1 MKPKKTFICYI
12 DWIDYF
18 DEDTTMEQKGQI
30 FDAILRYQNGEE
42 NVKPDDPAAR
52 MVFNKIKKTM
62 QADADRYE
70 DVCNERRKAANA
82 RWEKM
87 QADANACKCMQ
98 KDYDTETDTETE
110 TDTDTEF
117 DLTHMIDDIDA
128 DIAYW
133 DRVLSEETA

>member
-1 MKPKKTFICYI
+1 MKAKKTFICYI

-62 QADADRYE
+62 QADAEAYAEKCAKNAENIRKRWNEKNTTEYDRI
-70 DVCNERRKAANA
+70 RSG
-82 RWEKM
+82 
-87 QADANACKCMQ
+87 
-98 KDYDTETDTETE
+98 TDTETE
-110 TDTDTEF
+110 TDTETDTDTEF
-117 DLTHMIDDIDA
+117 ELTHMIDDIDA

-133 DRVLSEETA
+133 DRVLKEETA